1 MLPTHSFW
9 QTGITMK
16 TISNLS
22 HATVLASLLTFV
34 AACGDAPEP
43 SATGANSAAQAEAG
57 FSEVAFTTYQSRDGF
72 RLAFLSPSKV
82 RKSWNNMG
90 GDPVIGQYAQV
101 GKQITVTWDQAAT
114 HHGSL
119 SEKLMQTG
127 PCSLT
132 RYERVDRK
140 NVAHDDQPQVYQQKE
155 PICDAVRVVN

>member
-1 MLPTHSFW
+1 
-9 QTGITMK
+9 MK
-16 TISNLS
+16 TASRLAC
-22 HATVLASLLTFV
+22 ATVFASLFTTMI
-34 AACGDAPEP
+34 ACDKATDTP
-43 SATGANSAAQAEAG
+43 ATGEASASQAEPG

-114 HHGSL
+114 HHGSV

-132 RYERVDRK
+132 RHERVDRE
-140 NVAHDDQPQVYQQKE
+140 NQVHDDQPQVYQQKE

>member
-1 MLPTHSFW
+1 
-9 QTGITMK
+9 MK
-16 TISNLS
+16 IAANLCRAS
-22 HATVLASLLTFV
+22 ILASVLTILLG
-34 AACGDAPEP
+34 CGKAPEP
-43 SATGANSAAQAEAG
+43 SAAGATSANSTTQAEPG

-132 RYERVDRK
+132 RYERVDRE
-140 NVAHDDQPQVYQQKE
+140 NQVHDDQPQVYQQKE

>member
-1 MLPTHSFW
+1 
-9 QTGITMK
+9 MK
-16 TISNLS
+16 IAANLCRAS
-22 HATVLASLLTFV
+22 ILASALTILLG
-34 AACGDAPEP
+34 CGKAPEP
-43 SATGANSAAQAEAG
+43 SATGTTSANSTNQAEAG

-90 GDPVIGQYAQV
+90 GDPVVGQYAQI

-132 RYERVDRK
+132 RYERVDRQ
-140 NVAHDDQPQVYQQKE
+140 NQVHDDQPQVYQQKE

>member
-1 MLPTHSFW
+1 
-9 QTGITMK
+9 MK
-16 TISNLS
+16 VTIKLS
-22 HATVLASLLTFV
+22 SAIVLASLLTIV
-34 AACGDAPEP
+34 VACGEATEP
-43 SATGANSAAQAEAG
+43 SATDAPGANSTTQAEPG
-57 FSEVAFTTYQSRDGF
+57 FGEVAFTTYQTRDGF

-132 RYERVDRK
+132 RYERVDRE
-140 NVAHDDQPQVYQQKE
+140 NQVHDDQPQVYQQKE